1 VEEHDV
7 EKLRYTTSTAGW
19 ALFAQMLEQ
28 AIVSS
33 NRRLIVT
40 PEQRTAGYLEALMFV
55 LAWPRN
61 VLKAHDEE
69 KASATM
75 PVEERGVGDP
85 YQTIN
90 S

>member
-1 VEEHDV
+1 MEEHDV

-19 ALFAQMLEQ
+19 TIFTQMLEQ

-61 VLKAHDEE
+61 VLKSHDEE